1 MKEVIPVKILI
12 INGPNLNFLG
22 RRDSHLYGTKTL
34 EEINHSIALK
44 ANELGLLVNFFQ
56 SNHEG
61 DLIDFIQANSNE
73 HDAMIIN
80 AGALTH
86 YGLSLADAITDS
98 KIPTIEVHL
107 SNIHSREKFRR
118 KSVIARLCIGQIAGF
133 GSHGYIMALSYFANL
148 NHRKPQ

>member
-1 MKEVIPVKILI
+1 MKILI

-22 RRDSHLYGTKTL
+22 RRDSSLYGTLTL
-34 EEINHSIALK
+34 EQINDLISSRAD
-44 ANELGLLVNFFQ
+44 ELGLLVNFFQ

-61 DLIDFIQANSNE
+61 DLIDFIQGNTDE
-73 HDAMIIN
+73 YDGMIMN

-107 SNIHSREKFRR
+107 SNIHSREEFRR
-118 KSVIARLCIGQIAGF
+118 RSVIAHLCIGQIAGF
-133 GSHGYIMALSYFANL
+133 GSNGYLMALNYFANL
-148 NHRKPQ
+148 NHRKVK

>member
-1 MKEVIPVKILI
+1 MKILI

-22 RRDSHLYGTKTL
+22 RRDSSLYGTLTL
-34 EEINHSIALK
+34 EQIKLLICSK
-44 ANELGLLVNFFQ
+44 ADELGLLVNFFQ

-61 DLIDFIQANSNE
+61 DLIDFIQGNTAE
-73 HDAMIIN
+73 YDGMIMN

-107 SNIHSREKFRR
+107 SNIHSREEFRR
-118 KSVIARLCIGQIAGF
+118 RSVIAHLCIGQIAGF
-133 GSHGYIMALSYFANL
+133 GSNGYLMALNYFANL
-148 NHRKPQ
+148 NQRKTK